1 MGHSPQ
7 LSGQHGSHVF
17 QSCVVSFKCVL
28 DFQVVSC
35 IIIII
40 ALFFQSCVV
49 SFKCVLDFQ
58 VVSCIIIIIALFF
71 QSCVVSFKC
80 VLDFQVVLCII
91 IFWCFFLWLYLYFV
105 CQCPGGSL

>member
-58 VVSCIIIIIALFF
+58 VGLMYLLFY
-71 QSCVVSFKC
+71 
-80 VLDFQVVLCII
+80 
-91 IFWCFFLWLYLYFV
+91 FFSHVLYLLNVF
-105 CQCPGGSL
+105 

>member
-1 MGHSPQ
+1 M
-7 LSGQHGSHVF
+7 
-17 QSCVVSFKCVL
+17 SFKCVL

-58 VVSCIIIIIALFF
+58 VGLMYHNNNFF
-71 QSCVVSFKC
+71 IFFSH
-80 VLDFQVVLCII
+80 VLCLLNV
-91 IFWCFFLWLYLYFV
+91 F
-105 CQCPGGSL
+105 

>member
-7 LSGQHGSHVF
+7 LSGRHGSHVF
-17 QSCVVSFKCVL
+17 QSCVVSFKSVL

-58 VVSCIIIIIALFF
+58 VSLMYHNNFIFIFSVMC
-71 QSCVVSFKC
+71 CVF
-80 VLDFQVVLCII
+80 
-91 IFWCFFLWLYLYFV
+91 
-105 CQCPGGSL
+105 

>member
-7 LSGQHGSHVF
+7 LSGQHGSHIF

-40 ALFFQSCVV
+40 ALFFQSYVV

-58 VVSCIIIIIALFF
+58 VGLMYHNNYFF
-71 QSCVVSFKC
+71 IFFSY
-80 VLDFQVVLCII
+80 VLCLLNV
-91 IFWCFFLWLYLYFV
+91 F
-105 CQCPGGSL
+105 